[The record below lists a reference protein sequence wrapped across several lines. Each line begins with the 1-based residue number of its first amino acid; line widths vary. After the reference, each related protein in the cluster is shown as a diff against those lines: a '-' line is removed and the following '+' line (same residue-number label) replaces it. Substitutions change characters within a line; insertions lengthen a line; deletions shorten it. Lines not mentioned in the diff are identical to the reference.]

1 MKRASDPPKSVRER
15 PLELGIIR
23 KLFALTRPHARLRNG
38 VLFFVL
44 LRAIQL
50 PVVTWATAAVI
61 SGPIAHHDLR
71 GALLGVV
78 GFIALVSVTEWC
90 FVYRSRFALR
100 LGEAVVHDLRNR
112 IYEHLLRMPIEFFRH
127 SQVGRLVSRVTSDVD
142 VVRVGVQDAAFVTLV
157 QLGTLV
163 VSAALM
169 LYYDWQ
175 LFFVVLAMA
184 PVLWMLVR
192 YFRKKLSSAYRAQ
205 QESFSRVTA
214 RLAESVQGMREIQGF
229 VRQDVNGGLFGQ
241 LIQDHS
247 RYNYG
252 AAKQQA
258 VFQPLL
264 ELNGQLFLSI
274 LVVVG
279 GYQAL
284 RGEVRLD
291 ALIQFLFLSNAFF
304 GAIPII
310 GNQFNQALTAMAG
323 AERVFALL
331 ETPPS
336 WEDEKDARDLPP
348 LAGEVEFRHVRFEYE
363 PGRPV
368 LDDVSFVAKPG
379 QTVALVGHTGGGKS
393 TIVSLIAKLY
403 LPKSGQVLLDGIDV
417 RAITSG
423 SLHRQIAAVTQEN
436 FLFTGTVLENLCM
449 GKPDATLEQARAAA
463 DALGVLDLLEDL
475 PRGFETEVGEQG
487 GSLSLGE
494 RQILCFVRAMLADP
508 RILLLDEATSSIDSL
523 TEARVQQA
531 LSKLLAGRTSFVVA
545 HRLSTIRH
553 ADLVLVIDHGRIVER
568 GNHTELLKASG
579 RYAELYRQFMTATE
593 IAETRTP
600 SGVPGSE

>member
-1 MKRASDPPKSVRER
+1 MSLPPNSARER
-15 PLELGIIR
+15 PLDMSIIR
-23 KLFALTRPHARLRNG
+23 RLFALTRPHARIRNG
-38 VLFFVL
+38 VLFFVV
-44 LRAIQL
+44 LRALQL
-50 PVVTWATAAVI
+50 PLVTWATAAVI
-61 SGPIAHHDLR
+61 SGPIAHQDLA
-71 GALLGVV
+71 GTLYGVAGFLL
-78 GFIALVSVTEWC
+78 LVAFTEAC

-112 IYEHLLRMPIEFFRH
+112 IYEHLLRMPIAFFRH

-157 QLGTLV
+157 QLGTLL
-163 VSAALM
+163 VSAAFM
-169 LYYDWQ
+169 IYYDFV
-175 LFFVVLAMA
+175 LFLVVLAMA
-184 PVLWMLVR
+184 PLLFWLVR
-192 YFRKKLSSAYRAQ
+192 SFRKKLSQAYRAQ

-214 RLAESVQGMREIQGF
+214 RLAESVHGMREIQGF
-229 VRQDVNGGLFGQ
+229 VRQEVNGGLFGQ
-241 LIQDHS
+241 LIRDHS

-284 RGEVRLD
+284 SGHVELE

-331 ETPPS
+331 ESEPGWRDAPT
-336 WEDEKDARDLPP
+336 ARDVP
-348 LAGEVEFRHVRFEYE
+348 LLSGSVEFRAVSFEYE
-363 PGRPV
+363 AGRTV
-368 LDDVSFVAKPG
+368 LDSVSFVAPAGK
-379 QTVALVGHTGGGKS
+379 TVALVGHTGGGKS

-403 LPKSGQVLLDGIDV
+403 LPRAGQILLDGVDLSE
-417 RAITSG
+417 ITSA

-436 FLFTGTVLENLCM
+436 FLFTGTILDNIRM
-449 GKPDATLEQARAAA
+449 GRPEATLEEVRSAAA
-463 DALGVLDLLEDL
+463 ALDVLDLIDDL
-475 PRGFETEVGEQG
+475 PQGFATEVGEQG

-494 RQILCFVRAMLADP
+494 RQIVCFVRAMLADP
-508 RILLLDEATSSIDSL
+508 RLLLLDEATSSIDSM

-531 LSKLLAGRTSFVVA
+531 LSKLLTGRTSFVVA

-553 ADLVLVIDHGRIVER
+553 ADLVLVIDHGKVIER
-568 GNHTELLKASG
+568 GTHGELLKAGG
-579 RYAELYRQFMTATE
+579 RYSELYRQFMTATE
-593 IAETRTP
+593 LPESRTP
-600 SGVPGSE
+600 HSAGTPV

>member
-1 MKRASDPPKSVRER
+1 MTRASEPPKSVRER
-15 PLELGIIR
+15 PLDFGIIR
-23 KLFALTRPHARLRNG
+23 RLFSLTRPHARLRNW

-44 LRAIQL
+44 IRAAQL

-61 SGPIAHHDLR
+61 SGPIAHYDLP
-71 GALLGVV
+71 GTLLGVG
-78 GFIALVSVTEWC
+78 GFVALVCITEWC

-112 IYEHLLRMPIEFFRH
+112 IYEHLLRMPVAFFRH

-142 VVRVGVQDAAFVTLV
+142 VVRVGVQDAAFVTTV

-169 LYYDWQ
+169 VYYDWQ
-175 LFFVVLAMA
+175 LFFVVLSMA
-184 PVLWMLVR
+184 PVLWTLVR
-192 YFRKKLSSAYRAQ
+192 YFRRKLSQAYRAQ

-241 LIQDHS
+241 LIRDHS

-331 ETPPS
+331 ETPPA
-336 WEDEKDARDLPP
+336 WEDAADARDVPP
-348 LAGEVEFRHVRFEYE
+348 LSGDVEFRNVSFEYV
-363 PGRPV
+363 PGRAV
-368 LDDVSFVAKPG
+368 LDEVSFSAKAG

-403 LPKSGQVLLDGIDV
+403 LPKSGQILLDGVDV
-417 RAITSG
+417 GAITSR

-436 FLFTGTVLENLCM
+436 FLFTGTVLENLRM

-579 RYAELYRQFMTATE
+579 HYAELYRQFMTATE
-593 IAETRTP
+593 LAETNTP
-600 SGVPGSE
+600 SQVRESP